1 MAESTRDQGVRAGII
16 VRILA
21 SAYDLTIL
29 FGVGMLFVGIP
40 ITISVEMFG
49 VSPPQWLRYLLFLT
63 VIAAYF
69 IGFWV
74 KGGATTGMRPWKLRL
89 AMLETGDPLSPFTAS
104 IRFAGL
110 IITWLALA
118 MTLWYI
124 ATKDTGH
131 FLFFVAASI
140 PAISMIVMALSKEK
154 LALHDLISGSAVYR
168 LKLK

>member
-1 MAESTRDQGVRAGII
+1 MAESSRDQGSRAGIV

-29 FGVGMLFVGIP
+29 FGVTMILVGIP
-40 ITISVEMFG
+40 ITISDQALGIM
-49 VSPPQWLRYLLFLT
+49 PPQWLQGLLFLT
-63 VIAAYF
+63 VVGAYF

-74 KGGATTGMRPWKLRL
+74 RGGATTGMRPWKLRL
-89 AMLETGDPLSPFTAS
+89 AMLETGDPLTPFTAS

-110 IITWLALA
+110 MLTWMALS

-124 ATKDTGH
+124 ATKDTNH

-140 PAISMIVMALSKEK
+140 PALSMLVMFLSKEK
-154 LALHDLISGSAVYR
+154 LALHDLISGSTVYR

>member
-1 MAESTRDQGVRAGII
+1 MQKAARDQGARAGII
-16 VRILA
+16 VRIFA

-29 FGVGMLFVGIP
+29 FGVTMLFVGLP

-49 VSPPQWLRYLLFLT
+49 VTPPQWLKGLLFLT
-63 VIAAYF
+63 VVAAYF

-104 IRFAGL
+104 VRFAGL
-110 IITWLALA
+110 ILTWLALA

-140 PAISMIVMALSKEK
+140 PAISLLVMTLSKEK
-154 LALHDLISGSAVYR
+154 LALHDLISGSTVYR

>member
-1 MAESTRDQGVRAGII
+1 MAESGRDQGSRAGIV

-29 FGVGMLFVGIP
+29 FGVTMILVGIP
-40 ITISVEMFG
+40 ITISVEVFG
-49 VSPPQWLRYLLFLT
+49 ASPPQWLRGLLFLT
-63 VIAAYF
+63 VVAAYF

-104 IRFAGL
+104 VRAAGL
-110 IITWLALA
+110 LITWLALA

-140 PAISMIVMALSKEK
+140 PALSLMVMTLSKEK
-154 LALHDLISGSAVYR
+154 LALHDLISGSTVYR

>member
-1 MAESTRDQGVRAGII
+1 MTENRRDQGIRAGII

-29 FGVGMLFVGIP
+29 FGVTMLLVGIP

-49 VSPPQWLRYLLFLT
+49 MTPPKWLQGLLFLT
-63 VIAAYF
+63 VVAAYF

-89 AMLETGDPLSPFTAS
+89 AMLETGDPLTPFTAS

-110 IITWLALA
+110 LITWLALA

-140 PAISMIVMALSKEK
+140 PALSLLVMTLSKEK
-154 LALHDLISGSAVYR
+154 LALHDLLSGSTVYR
-168 LKLK
+168 LRLK